1 MNREM
6 FEWDENKNLI
16 NIKKHG
22 VDFNIA
28 WTAFNDIHAIVEID
42 YEHSYSEERLNLI
55 GFDEESKLLFVCHCD
70 RGSDENSII
79 RLISARKADKTET
92 DLYWRERNEKIY

>member
-16 NIKKHG
+16 NIEKHG
-22 VDFNIA
+22 VDFNVA

-55 GFDEESKLLFVCHCD
+55 GFDEESQLLFVCHCD
-70 RGSDENSII
+70 RGNDENDII

>member
-22 VDFNIA
+22 IDFNVA

-70 RGSDENSII
+70 RGNDENDII